1 MLKKTSKLITSR
13 KSSNKF
19 KPRSK
24 TKQRRSLL
32 RSKRLPKPTML
43 TSSSAFRRTNKSKDA
58 VAVVAIVATAV
69 EAVVVTVATDVVAV
83 VVTVVANSSPANPVL
98 TVPRPPRMANAVVE
112 IAVVVAVVI
121 DPKLPSP

>member
-1 MLKKTSKLITSR
+1 LLKKTSKLITSR

-32 RSKRLPKPTML
+32 RSKRLPKPMML

-58 VAVVAIVATAV
+58 VAVVAIV
-69 EAVVVTVATDVVAV
+69 VTEVTVPVATDVVAV
-83 VVTVVANSSPANPVL
+83 VVNVVANSSPANPVL

-112 IAVVVAVVI
+112 IAVAVAVVI